1 MAVPCPPV
9 DDDRTAALADAYSLL
24 SSGTSAL
31 LSLER
36 RRCAFHAQPVVLT
49 EGENAVGC
57 FFKGYIPCI
66 CTACFTGIY
75 TLNSG
80 RCGTIWV

>member
-1 MAVPCPPV
+1 MTASRILTIHNWLINKARAHGGSLPPV

-49 EGENAVGC
+49 EGENAAGC
-57 FFKGYIPCI
+57 LFFV
-66 CTACFTGIY
+66 FF
-75 TLNSG
+75 
-80 RCGTIWV
+80 

>member
-1 MAVPCPPV
+1 M

-36 RRCAFHAQPVVLT
+36 RRCAFRAQPVVLT

-57 FFKGYIPCI
+57 FIFLKDMFRVFALPVLQV
-66 CTACFTGIY
+66 FT
-75 TLNSG
+75 L
-80 RCGTIWV
+80 